1 MMYLY
6 LTSVSLEIFLFL
18 SRFYDLFFPF
28 SSSGEKKKKKKKINE
43 FSLQHCQLT
52 SSKTKKIYLI
62 YSISTSYK

>member
-28 SSSGEKKKKKKKINE
+28 SSSGEKKKKKKKKV
-43 FSLQHCQLT
+43 QLT
-52 SSKTKKIYLI
+52 AL
-62 YSISTSYK
+62 STNVIKNEKNIFDIFNINII